1 MEDDD
6 EIDMRIHPLKGAI
19 PFGTPTPQMPSPTGK
34 INIRANININVDTG
48 DILITDEK
56 NRISFKFND
65 KNRAKKWAD
74 ACR

>member
-1 MEDDD
+1 MEDED
-6 EIDMRIHPLKGAI
+6 EIDMRIRPLKGTI
-19 PFGTPTPQMPSPTGK
+19 PLGAPSPKMPFSTGK
-34 INIRANININVDTG
+34 INVRANININVDTG